1 MSMRKSRS
9 TMQPR
14 CCRHLSQPQIFW
26 DMDNCPFND
35 AFPGPP
41 MHSPAWGSAS
51 MMSPT
56 EHYDLLVQVFVRWC
70 GVHPHD
76 FKIHAVMAQTSKDW
90 LCDNMKINMHLHY
103 KRVNLQTPPGDGGFL
118 PIIKT
123 AASCENVQVMQLSPT
138 RGTNGAY
145 FEDCPVRWRC
155 DWGEF
160 LATHKGQQPPST
172 FIPADQFS
180 PAHLIHHPDTDPDG
194 SEAPNHRGFLAVE
207 SHSPERQ
214 RIGGLLYQQ
223 VSKLNPDIPGK
234 ITGLLTERMGDEE
247 LVYLLCNKSELLK
260 EVENIEI
267 DMQIE
272 TLYDPVA
279 SKRVPLPSKSG
290 QVDGAGRRQLPR
302 FLSDL
307 LTEMNASSVP
317 TIFDLGGGG
326 VLFDCTISACITA
339 SNVTLRNGT
348 ILTVENTDESGPS
361 LSVQGGN
368 VTFEGMEILGG
379 QTGVCVRPGGSLILR
394 SCTLQ
399 GMQCGIRVGAERSD
413 SSSESPVQPATLKAY
428 QVKLLDFTGPGVLL
442 FHGGDVTLCD
452 CEISGGSNPAAACIQ
467 VTGQGCSA
475 QATRVL
481 CKDNK
486 GRAMICT
493 SGGRGCMTECVIA
506 KNASGSVYVQGAGSV
521 VEMEA
526 CTVDALPTIGAGGRL
541 VKKYEGPV
549 SHMRNVTIRNGT
561 IIIASSSTQTDPMFV
576 VTGTSVTFEDIVISG
591 GRRALWVKPG
601 SSVTMNHCT
610 LRNARNCLMVGLD
623 RKSDATATFLAND
636 LTISGFTNTGL
647 SLEKAGHMRLTD
659 CTITGGAARA
669 PSTLAACVNGLD
681 SRLQATRLRVVNNL
695 GRGLLCF
702 NGGGA
707 ELIESTFF
715 GNGNVL
721 YTNAEYYDVCVEHVD
736 SLVELTL
743 CELERPPVLREG
755 GDLESSSTTVGLAL
769 DTNIEHPSS
778 SLDVQQRGDAT
789 GGASLAATDNRS
801 VQASLLPTPA
811 PDPASTD
818 AARATITTVVDENG
832 LDTPTVDNNRAVVD
846 EEADVPA
853 SATAPNCA
861 ATTMPP
867 SGLAPTDKSLWY
879 PDIMKYLSKGSGTT
893 GLWAEELASPYYV
906 FKNAGYD
913 VKIVSVAGG
922 KIPFDEGSLAPP
934 FLTPEVEKFLVDLTA
949 MREVADSPAVSASM
963 TGHDAI
969 YLPGGHGAVWD
980 FPDNTT
986 LISLLEA
993 YHKAGK
999 VVSSVCHGVAGL
1011 LNVKDEGGTPILKGK
1026 QATGFSNSE
1035 EAAVGKD
1042 KLVPFLLETE
1052 MKAKG
1057 AEYSSGA
1064 DWSVHAVADGRLITG
1079 QNPQSSARVAELVV
1093 QALKLA

>member
-1 MSMRKSRS
+1 MS
-9 TMQPR
+9 
-14 CCRHLSQPQIFW
+14 
-26 DMDNCPFND
+26 
-35 AFPGPP
+35 A
-41 MHSPAWGSAS
+41 
-51 MMSPT
+51 
-56 EHYDLLVQVFVRWC
+56 
-70 GVHPHD
+70 
-76 FKIHAVMAQTSKDW
+76 
-90 LCDNMKINMHLHY
+90 
-103 KRVNLQTPPGDGGFL
+103 
-118 PIIKT
+118 
-123 AASCENVQVMQLSPT
+123 
-138 RGTNGAY
+138 
-145 FEDCPVRWRC
+145 
-155 DWGEF
+155 
-160 LATHKGQQPPST
+160 
-172 FIPADQFS
+172 
-180 PAHLIHHPDTDPDG
+180 
-194 SEAPNHRGFLAVE
+194 
-207 SHSPERQ
+207 
-214 RIGGLLYQQ
+214 
-223 VSKLNPDIPGK
+223 
-234 ITGLLTERMGDEE
+234 GLLTERMGDEE
-247 LVYLLCNKSELLK
+247 LVYLLCNKTELVK
-260 EVENIEI
+260 QVENIEI

-279 SKRVPLPSKSG
+279 SKLVPFPLKSG
-290 QVDGAGRRQLPR
+290 LVDGAGRRQLPR

-541 VKKYEGPV
+541 VKKYELANGV
-549 SHMRNVTIRNGT
+549 SVPAIYDFGGAEITLSVPCRDQFLTCSNVTIRNGT
-561 IIIASSSTQTDPMFV
+561 IIIANSSTQTDPMFV

-610 LRNARNCLMVGLD
+610 LRNARNCLM
-623 RKSDATATFLAND
+623 
-636 LTISGFTNTGL
+636 
-647 SLEKAGHMRLTD
+647 
-659 CTITGGAARA
+659 
-669 PSTLAACVNGLD
+669 
-681 SRLQATRLRVVNNL
+681 ATRLRVVNNL

-778 SLDVQQRGDAT
+778 SLDVQQR
-789 GGASLAATDNRS
+789 
-801 VQASLLPTPA
+801 
-811 PDPASTD
+811 
-818 AARATITTVVDENG
+818 ARATITTVVDENG

-879 PDIMKYLSKGSGTT
+879 PDIMKYLSKTRPSRH
-893 GLWAEELASPYYV
+893 S
-906 FKNAGYD
+906 D
-913 VKIVSVAGG
+913 
-922 KIPFDEGSLAPP
+922 
-934 FLTPEVEKFLVDLTA
+934 TA
-949 MREVADSPAVSASM
+949 
-963 TGHDAI
+963 
-969 YLPGGHGAVWD
+969 
-980 FPDNTT
+980 
-986 LISLLEA
+986 
-993 YHKAGK
+993 
-999 VVSSVCHGVAGL
+999 
-1011 LNVKDEGGTPILKGK
+1011 
-1026 QATGFSNSE
+1026 
-1035 EAAVGKD
+1035 
-1042 KLVPFLLETE
+1042 
-1052 MKAKG
+1052 
-1057 AEYSSGA
+1057 
-1064 DWSVHAVADGRLITG
+1064 
-1079 QNPQSSARVAELVV
+1079 
-1093 QALKLA
+1093 